1 MRINN
6 ELWINIFF
14 AISLILASLIVFV
27 WFIEIRFQVRKT
39 IRSFDDYGRKRNL
52 LKIREKSWLNYFSL
66 SLVTTAIVMII
77 IFLISNFYYY
87 TTILIPLG
95 TITFASLAL
104 FVQNKNFNLISINT
118 HFLDEEYKRIKEWE
132 HNFSQYLS
140 NLDGINIQSNEELVY
155 FQNLMSTINSN
166 LKNKLLSSKIENKYA
181 EFSYKVTRQIE
192 SLDGSVE
199 SFKNNFTL
207 IAKEYIET
215 QNMNTL
221 NLLDEN
227 SLIAL
232 DTYQEE
238 LSSLHSFTVE
248 YLSQQLV
255 QSLRDKELKN
265 FKQFPA
271 VLEVLKSL
279 HYQLTLEDILMILEA
294 YPMDSESDRSI
305 FLDTIYSHGFIT
317 FDFLAKH
324 IVPKDE
330 AWFFNDTFFNTFS
343 EADVKK
349 LFYIVLESDA
359 ENIVKSVLRRLKPKY
374 ISYLQDLCQI
384 HVFNPQLEH
393 LIYTYD
399 DLLTRMN
406 QFTSIYN
413 SEENFLIALIDQ
425 TSSQSEKE
433 ELEKLLKRD
442 LSTPNI
448 SKQIINSYLTKFSDF
463 EDLFNLVVDT
473 YFVYLNLTSK
483 NQSQSFININNLVN
497 YMLEKI
503 ALLDAQSVKVG
514 LLFLLFD
521 LFVLKIQWYATSEN
535 QELAQELIEV
545 LNLNV
550 KMNEFDGYLIQ
561 EPKRVFSDLILNHNY
576 GKKMQIAD
584 LHSLLMRIEVRR
596 MLLEEIN

>member
-1 MRINN
+1 MRITN
-6 ELWINIFF
+6 EVWINIFF
-14 AISLILASLIVFV
+14 GISLILATLILFV
-27 WFIEIRFQVRKT
+27 WFIEIRFQVRKS

-52 LKIREKSWLNYFSL
+52 LKIREKKWLNYLSL
-66 SLVTTAIVMII
+66 SLVTTATVLII
-77 IFLISNFYYY
+77 IFLINNFYYY

-118 HFLDEEYKRIKEWE
+118 QFLDEEYTRIKEWE
-132 HNFSQYLS
+132 LNFSQYLS
-140 NLDGINIQSNEELVY
+140 NLDGINIKASEELIY
-155 FQNLMSTINSN
+155 FQNLIATINSH
-166 LKNKLLSSKIENKYA
+166 LKKKLPSSEIENKYA

-199 SFKNNFTL
+199 GFKNNFTL
-207 IAKEYIET
+207 IAKEYIEN

-227 SLIAL
+227 SLIGL
-232 DTYQEE
+232 ETYQEE
-238 LSSLHSFTVE
+238 LSSLHAFTVE

-255 QSLRDKELKN
+255 QSLRDKDLKN
-265 FKQFPA
+265 FKQFPS
-271 VLEVLKSL
+271 VLEALKSL
-279 HYQLTLEDILMILEA
+279 HYKLTLEDILMILEA

-324 IVPKDE
+324 IIPKDE

-413 SEENFLIALIDQ
+413 SEENFLIALMHQ
-425 TSSQSEKE
+425 SSSKSEKE
-433 ELEKLLKRD
+433 ELEKLLNRD

-448 SKQIINSYLTKFSDF
+448 SKQIINNYLTKFSDF

-473 YFVYLNLTSK
+473 YFVYLSLTKKS
-483 NQSQSFININNLVN
+483 QSSSFININNLMN

-503 ALLDAQSVKVG
+503 ALLDAQSVKIG

-521 LFVLKIQWYATSEN
+521 LFVLKIQWYAITEN

-545 LNLNV
+545 LSLNV

-561 EPKRVFSDLILNHNY
+561 EPKRVFSDLILNHNLV
-576 GKKMQIAD
+576 KKIQIAD
-584 LHSLLMRIEVRR
+584 LHSLVMRIEIRR
-596 MLLEEIN
+596 MLLEEIH

>member
-166 LKNKLLSSKIENKYA
+166 LKNKLLSSEIENKYA

-207 IAKEYIET
+207 IAKEYIEN

-576 GKKMQIAD
+576 GKKMQIPD

>member
-166 LKNKLLSSKIENKYA
+166 LKNKLLSSEIENKYA